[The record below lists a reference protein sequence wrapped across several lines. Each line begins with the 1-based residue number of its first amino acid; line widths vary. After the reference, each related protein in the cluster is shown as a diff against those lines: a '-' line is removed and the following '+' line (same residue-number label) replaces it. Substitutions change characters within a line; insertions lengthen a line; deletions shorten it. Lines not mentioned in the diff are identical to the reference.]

1 MSITHFDRRPSP
13 APATALPM
21 AVRPGRFDTQTVLL
35 VAMVALLTVMG
46 VLFFV
51 AEQRRETDTRLEI
64 AGGGFLYN
72 YRIAE
77 IRYNIAIRLV
87 RPMPIGTRLEVEFEN
102 PAGGPPITLSRTLGT
117 DTNRVGFESPAL
129 TDVEA
134 DRPYSVVVR
143 LRDRDTGDVL
153 ETHERTFRTT
163 VDPAVMPDAP
173 LTIGPGYQR
182 NPASQ

>member
-1 MSITHFDRRPSP
+1 MTATPIDHSLLPNLTSTLQMTGWLGRLDRQSIW
-13 APATALPM
+13 LI
-21 AVRPGRFDTQTVLL
+21 GL
-35 VAMVALLTVMG
+35 VVMLTVMG
-46 VLFFV
+46 GLFFLS
-51 AEQRRETDTRLEI
+51 EQHRETDTRLEI

-87 RPMPIGTRLEVEFEN
+87 RPMPIGTRLEVAFEN

-129 TDVEA
+129 TGVEA

-143 LRDRDTGDVL
+143 LLDRDTGDVL
-153 ETHERTFRTT
+153 ETHERAFRTK

-173 LTIGPGYQR
+173 LTVGPGYQR